1 MSMESKKGRRGQAT
15 FLLIG
20 VAAII
25 GSMAGFVAIDQLR
38 SERAVRRAAP
48 PTPVTVAAVSELD
61 FAQTIEAVGNVRANE
76 SVNLTARVTDALRE
90 INFESGQE
98 VRENDVV
105 AALTDVEETAA
116 LEEAVAALREAER
129 DLERANALK
138 ARQAVSVASLDDA
151 RAAVEQAQARVHA
164 IKARVE
170 DRVIVAPF
178 DGVLGLRLLSPGTL
192 VQPGD
197 VVATLD
203 DVSVMKLDFNIPERF
218 LSSVRLGQTIHA
230 RSPAF
235 PGLAIEGSV
244 SSIDSR
250 IDPETRTVTI
260 RAMVPN
266 EERYLR
272 PGMLLA
278 VDLEQNRRMTPAAP
292 EASVLRTQEAAYV
305 FVVESAENGTVAR
318 RRAITIGGRRPGF
331 VEVTEGLEVGDT
343 VIVDGV
349 HRVRPGGPVEV
360 TGRSER
366 DAPTGREAASA
377 SRSAYASTRAR

>member
-1 MSMESKKGRRGQAT
+1 MSKQSKQSRKGQSA

-25 GSMAGFVAIDQLR
+25 GSMAGFVAIDQFR
-38 SERAVRRAAP
+38 SERQVRRAAP
-48 PTPVTVAAVSELD
+48 PVPVTVADVGELQ
-61 FAQTIEAVGNVRANE
+61 FAQTIEAVGTARANE

-90 INFESGQE
+90 LNFESGQE

-105 AALTDVEETAA
+105 AALTDVEEAAA

-129 DLERANALK
+129 DLERAETLM
-138 ARQAVSVASLDDA
+138 ARQAVSEAFLDDA
-151 RAAVEQAQARVHA
+151 STAVEQAQARVHA

-197 VVATLD
+197 VIATLD
-203 DVSVMKLDFNIPERF
+203 DVSVIKLDFDIPERF
-218 LSSVRLGQTIHA
+218 LSSVRLGQTIRA
-230 RSPAF
+230 RTPAF

-260 RAMVPN
+260 RALVPN
-266 EERYLR
+266 DERRLR

-278 VDLEQNRRMTPAAP
+278 VDLEQNRRMSPAAP

-305 FVVESAENGTVAR
+305 FVVESADDGTVAR
-318 RRAITIGGRRPGF
+318 RRAVTIGGRRPGF
-331 VEVTEGLEVGDT
+331 VEIAEGLEVGDS

-366 DAPTGREAASA
+366 SAPTGREAASA
-377 SRSAYASTRAR
+377 SPSAYASSNAR